1 MYKLL
6 YILPSNGVAATVTIS
21 YPVFP
26 LIPPYSV
33 SESPNPLF
41 SLDPVAGFEPE
52 GRGFESLPAY
62 HMNQVPTR
70 ALNSRRQVGSPSG
83 VSHDQRPLA

>member
-1 MYKLL
+1 M
-6 YILPSNGVAATVTIS
+6 PIS
-21 YPVFP
+21 SPVFP

-41 SLDPVAGFEPE
+41 FLDPVAGFEPE

-62 HMNQVPTR
+62 HFRINT
-70 ALNSRRQVGSPSG
+70 LG
-83 VSHDQRPLA
+83 V